1 MVASP
6 DEKSGRSPFGRSR
19 LDRVRGRSSFVG
31 INFDD
36 LKNKAAGLVE
46 KHGDKI
52 EQGAEKAGEL
62 AKKKFGHDEQVDKVV
77 GKIHDAIPNK
87 PDNPSDR

>member
-1 MVASP
+1 
-6 DEKSGRSPFGRSR
+6 
-19 LDRVRGRSSFVG
+19 VG

-52 EQGAEKAGEL
+52 EEGVGKAGDF
-62 AKKKFGHDEQVDKVV
+62 AKKRFGHDEQVDKVV
-77 GKIHDAIPNK
+77 DKIQDVIPNK
-87 PDNPSDR
+87 PNNPSDPSDR